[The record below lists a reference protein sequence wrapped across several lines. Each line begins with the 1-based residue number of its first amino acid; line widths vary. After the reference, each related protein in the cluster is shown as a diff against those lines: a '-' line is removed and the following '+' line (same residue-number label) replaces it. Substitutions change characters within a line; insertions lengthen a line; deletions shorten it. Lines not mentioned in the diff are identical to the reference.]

1 MKEKAYHEKINIENE
16 LKLREI
22 IKSLPYFCKDFFI
35 GIEPTTSSRTRIA
48 YAYDLRV
55 FFEYIH
61 DNNPIYQKIELP
73 DFPLMHMTLAFF
85 SPSCT
90 RITQPAKN
98 MKLPA
103 YRFPFWT

>member
-61 DNNPIYQKIELP
+61 DNNPIYQKMELP
-73 DFPLMHMTLAFF
+73 NFPLELLDEVKAQDIEEYLSWPTAL
-85 SPSCT
+85 
-90 RITQPAKN
+90 
-98 MKLPA
+98 
-103 YRFPFWT
+103 